1 MQYYVIP
8 FKRAGGLHKNYS
20 EIDFLI
26 VSDRGDW
33 YISHRKILL
42 LAEREVIACRKSALQ
57 CNCIA
62 SAIFNRMPWK
72 STLNIILK
80 LSGYVQ
86 WTETQLSSGQFF
98 DLGPR
103 SKKYWIF

>member
-62 SAIFNRMPWK
+62 SAIFN
-72 STLNIILK
+72 LK
-80 LSGYVQ
+80 LQ
-86 WTETQLSSGQFF
+86 DMFN
-98 DLGPR
+98 GPKQNFR
-103 SKKYWIF
+103 AGIFLI